1 MVNNGCK
8 DSAVLCKSHQ
18 FSFISIAACVLV
30 LICPDIGSAPR
41 WTCLTWPGCGSRL
54 RSEGRTPETLSPE
67 TCCGSM
73 TPFSWNTR
81 VIHKSYIF
89 NCALLQTN
97 IIMTRL
103 QMCVFVSQMVSP
115 GWASVRFL
123 SRRMWVCLAGGGRTT
138 GIHITSSTARGLQS
152 RMVRAHCILSLSGS
166 FN

>member
-1 MVNNGCK
+1 MVSNGCK

-81 VIHKSYIF
+81 VIHKSYSF
-89 NCALLQTN
+89 NCSTANQHYYDWVAN
-97 IIMTRL
+97 VCVCESDGESRL
-103 QMCVFVSQMVSP
+103 GFSEVPKQEDVGVS
-115 GWASVRFL
+115 
-123 SRRMWVCLAGGGRTT
+123 SRRRRDYRDPY
-138 GIHITSSTARGLQS
+138 HQFNSQRSTVQDG
-152 RMVRAHCILSLSGS
+152 
-166 FN
+166 